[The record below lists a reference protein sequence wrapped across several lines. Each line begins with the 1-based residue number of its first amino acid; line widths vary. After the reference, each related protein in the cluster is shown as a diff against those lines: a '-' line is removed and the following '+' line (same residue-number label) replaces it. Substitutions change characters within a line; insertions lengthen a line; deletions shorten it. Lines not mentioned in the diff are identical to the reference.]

1 MIDLTPLDVRKK
13 RGDFAK
19 ILRGYDP
26 QEVDTFLEL
35 VAERMEELVMENLQL
50 RERTDG
56 LQKQVD
62 SQAGREQ
69 AVQEALVTAQE
80 LRRDM
85 KSQAE
90 RESEIILGEART
102 EARRLVAEAEA
113 EVRTM
118 VRDAEARLDDGKL
131 ALEELERRRIRFI
144 KTFRQLL
151 ERELDVCDVEEERE
165 PLEIKAIDL
174 DLGGGH
180 RTGGARSGAA
190 AEVRDPLP
198 DGVDAGPFPD
208 RGPREDVDP
217 AEVVDAGTPVPGGGT
232 PGAVEGDAEEAGQ
245 AAGEATDAL
254 VSAATE
260 EVRDILAGLG
270 VDDDDETLGL
280 DFDDPDQSGD
290 SASRS

>member
-19 ILRGYDP
+19 NLRGYDP

-56 LQKQVD
+56 LQKQVA

-80 LRRDM
+80 LRREM

-118 VRDAEARLDDGKL
+118 VRDAESRLDDGKL

-151 ERELDVCDVEEERE
+151 ERELDVCEVEEERE

-174 DLGGGH
+174 DLGGG
-180 RTGGARSGAA
+180 RRSSAPRREPEG
-190 AEVRDPLP
+190 EVPVEERDPLP
-198 DGVDAGPFPD
+198 DEVDAGPFPD
-208 RGPREDVDP
+208 HGPQEEVDP
-217 AEVVDAGTPVPGGGT
+217 AQVVDAGTPVPGEGT
-232 PGAVEGDAEEAGQ
+232 AGAVDGDGE
-245 AAGEATDAL
+245 AAGEATDDL

-270 VDDDDETLGL
+270 VEDDDETLGL
-280 DFDDPDQSGD
+280 DFDHPDDRADPASG
-290 SASRS
+290 S